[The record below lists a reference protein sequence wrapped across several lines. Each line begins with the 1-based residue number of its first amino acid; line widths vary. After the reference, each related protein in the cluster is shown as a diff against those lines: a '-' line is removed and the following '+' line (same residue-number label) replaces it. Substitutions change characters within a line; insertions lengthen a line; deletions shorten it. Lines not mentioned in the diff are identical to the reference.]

1 MKVMEIQSIKRLSL
15 THCPLVPLGK
25 GHKSAKNIA
34 PAIQITPP
42 GAALQGREAV
52 NERRQLSAE
61 AAEAG
66 AEVMCGALTLALQFP
81 QLMCCWQNSG
91 IAFFSANWEL

>member
-1 MKVMEIQSIKRLSL
+1 MEIQSIKRLSS

-34 PAIQITPP
+34 PAIQITSPH
-42 GAALQGREAV
+42 AALQGREPV

-61 AAEAG
+61 AAQPEEWG
-66 AEVMCGALTLALQFP
+66 GMQC
-81 QLMCCWQNSG
+81 SG
-91 IAFFSANWEL
+91 PGHAIPTD